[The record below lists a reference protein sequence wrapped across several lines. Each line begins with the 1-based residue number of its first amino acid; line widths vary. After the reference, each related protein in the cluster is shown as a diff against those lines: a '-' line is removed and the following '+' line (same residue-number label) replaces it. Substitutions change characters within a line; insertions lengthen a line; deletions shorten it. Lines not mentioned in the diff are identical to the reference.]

1 MVSTPRA
8 EIKKIQRSRIQ
19 RICCEHFEDHTTEAN
34 LVVKYLV
41 HRNCVLLIIS
51 AKSKDLIG
59 EGASRPLN
67 RNGQEATE
75 RVPLQEALDDKE
87 GPEEAQ
93 VSYRPLQD
101 QF

>member
-1 MVSTPRA
+1 M
-8 EIKKIQRSRIQ
+8 
-19 RICCEHFEDHTTEAN
+19 
-34 LVVKYLV
+34 VKYLV
-41 HRNCVLLIIS
+41 NRNCVPLIIS

-59 EGASRPLN
+59 EGASGPLN